1 MMTFGPGSDYSE
13 RSPIPEKCV
22 IDNLNYSALLPVS
35 EDSTILKPGPI
46 VELKAIPRTYLP
58 FDVKGFER
66 KILLYNARI
75 LSAN

>member
-1 MMTFGPGSDYSE
+1 MAPMNG
-13 RSPIPEKCV
+13 EKPSTRKV
-22 IDNLNYSALLPVS
+22 RNRQFNYSALLPVS

-58 FDVKGFER
+58 FDVKGLER

-75 LSAN
+75 FSAN